1 MRTCEAAQPA
11 SVPARSRHSDR
22 KWKHLRTRASAA
34 SRMRSRHRAARPLR
48 ATQVCASLLAVL
60 MLVGVGRLPLA
71 GAAFSAATADG
82 QNRFGAATLAPPTN
96 LVADSSCTG
105 GPVTMPTLVAAG
117 TPSESGTTI
126 TLNRPAGAVGDL
138 VVVIL
143 IAGTSTAPPLSGA
156 TPAFTT
162 AVSATAA
169 GTTLLSIH
177 VLYRRITDA
186 SEPTTYTFSPTT
198 GRATGVV
205 RVYRSIDTTTPFGS
219 ATTPWSANTSGTTT
233 TAPSLTTNEASDLV
247 IAVQATRS
255 GNTAPNYTGSTGTTL
270 ADVTAMTTASP
281 ASTTVTG
288 RVGDIAMP
296 SAGASGDSTI
306 SHASASPRMGLQ
318 IPLRP
323 GSKGQITTSWNAST
337 VPAWADGYELT
348 RTNGGVIEAT
358 VPIPGASTAQYIDA
372 TAANG
377 TFTYSLRSTKSL
389 WRSAAVTTTVSRNC

>member
-1 MRTCEAAQPA
+1 
-11 SVPARSRHSDR
+11 
-22 KWKHLRTRASAA
+22 
-34 SRMRSRHRAARPLR
+34 LR

-60 MLVGVGRLPLA
+60 MLVAVGRLPLA

-96 LVADSSCTG
+96 LVAVSSCTG

-117 TPSESGTTI
+117 TPSESGTTV
-126 TLNRPAGAVGDL
+126 TLNRPGGAVGDL

-143 IAGTSTAPPLSGA
+143 IAGTSTAPPLSGT

-162 AVSATAA
+162 AASAVAA

-198 GRATGVV
+198 GRATGVA
-205 RVYRSIDTTTPFGS
+205 RVYRSVDSTPFGS
-219 ATTPWSANTSGTTT
+219 ATTPWSANTNGTTT
-233 TAPSLTTNEASDLV
+233 TASSLTTNESSDLV

-255 GNTAPNYTGSTGTTL
+255 GNTAPNYTGSTGTAL

-296 SAGASGDSTI
+296 GAGATGDSTI

-323 GSKGQITTSWNAST
+323 ASKGQITTSWNAST
-337 VPAWADGYELT
+337 VPNWADGYELT
-348 RTNGGVIEAT
+348 RINGGVTEAT
-358 VPIPGASTAQYIDA
+358 VTIAGASTAQYFDA